1 MGFAASPGLM
11 VVDASWEPVTFR
23 GCWRAAVAA
32 QFVAGRTLSALF
44 CLLRGVGV

>member
-11 VVDASWEPVTFR
+11 MVDASWEPVTFR

-32 QFVAGRTLSALF
+32 RSLGARTLSRYFA
-44 CLLRGVGV
+44 C